1 MDFKS
6 LSNKNTETS
15 KLIMAQPTMIFV
27 DLENSRKI
35 YYKKHIV
42 KEDEVL
48 RPDLIALECYNDES
62 FLDVILKFNGISDPF
77 SIMPGET
84 ILIPMQSIKYFALD
98 RPQNYEDN
106 PIKNQ
111 FIDTKRLS
119 KKDARRLE
127 ALKKKY
133 NKENL
138 LPPNV
143 IPVGKKNFEFNGD
156 KIRFGAQV
164 QTDAVVDSIL
174 REVSN
179 DASKYGTVNEPLDT
193 ETVDTGNTGDNG
205 SSGKLSDKDLDK
217 KLENNNDKKGKTT
230 SDSSK
235 SDNADSVGGEPG
247 DGTAPKGTDTIDDL
261 TTDGPCSK

>member
-6 LSNKNTETS
+6 LSNKNNDTS
-15 KLIMAQPTMIFV
+15 KLIMTQPTMMFF
-27 DLENSRKI
+27 DLEGARKI
-35 YYKKHIV
+35 YYKSHVV
-42 KEDEVL
+42 KEDEIV

-62 FLDVILKFNGISDPF
+62 YLDIILKFNGISDPF

-84 ILIPMQSIKYFALD
+84 ILIPIQSIKYYTLD
-98 RPQNYEDN
+98 RPVNYEDN

-119 KKDARRLE
+119 KKDSRRLD

-143 IPVGKKNFEFNGD
+143 IPVGKKNFEYDGGM
-156 KIRFGAQV
+156 IRFGAQV

-174 REVSN
+174 KEISDDPN
-179 DASKYGTVNEPLDT
+179 KYGNRTENVPVDDSFAEVNTSD
-193 ETVDTGNTGDNG
+193 D
-205 SSGKLSDKDLDK
+205 LSDKE
-217 KLENNNDKKGKTT
+217 LEDALNNNNDKRGKTEADKT
-230 SDSSK
+230 K
-235 SDNADSVGGEPG
+235 SDKADGVGGKQG
-247 DGTAPKGTDTIDDL
+247 DGTAPKGTDNLDDL
-261 TTDGPCSK
+261 TTEGPCSK